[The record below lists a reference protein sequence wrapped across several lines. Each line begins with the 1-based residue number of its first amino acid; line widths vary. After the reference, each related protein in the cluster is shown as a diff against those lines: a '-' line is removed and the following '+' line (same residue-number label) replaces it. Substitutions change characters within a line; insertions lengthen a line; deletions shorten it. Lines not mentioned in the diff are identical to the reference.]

1 MQSGLKGPEGGH
13 HCDVLNLSSQ
23 MTDKSICKPEEP
35 KQLDEFAHSYQNLK
49 MFGSII
55 QNPQHRQ

>member
-35 KQLDEFAHSYQNLK
+35 NQS